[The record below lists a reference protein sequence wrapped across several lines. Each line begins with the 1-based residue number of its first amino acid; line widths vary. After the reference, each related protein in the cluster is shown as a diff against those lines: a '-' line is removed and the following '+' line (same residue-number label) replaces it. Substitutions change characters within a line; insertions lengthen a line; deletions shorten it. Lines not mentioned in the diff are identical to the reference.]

1 MINIKYV
8 LFIEISIVYTR
19 GHIIIIMVIIIMQF
33 WHCPYVQTFWNDICD
48 FIANNIYSDF
58 VLFWIDV
65 LFGLFRL
72 ENNNKNITFIINLI
86 ILIAKFHIHKC
97 KFTRKK
103 TLILCSQWR
112 AQTLHDLHQVFEKQ
126 KSN

>member
-1 MINIKYV
+1 
-8 LFIEISIVYTR
+8 
-19 GHIIIIMVIIIMQF
+19 MVIIIMQF

-97 KFTRKK
+97 KFTRGKNPHSLLSVESSDI
-103 TLILCSQWR
+103 T
-112 AQTLHDLHQVFEKQ
+112 
-126 KSN
+126 